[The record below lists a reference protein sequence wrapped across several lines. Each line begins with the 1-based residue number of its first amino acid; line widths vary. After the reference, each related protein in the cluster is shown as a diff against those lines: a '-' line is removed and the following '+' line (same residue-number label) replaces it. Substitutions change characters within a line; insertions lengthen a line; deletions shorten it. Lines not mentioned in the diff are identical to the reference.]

1 MLEVLKMCNL
11 NCLYLIFKSKGGL
24 ELHTKSVKLRVKLKL
39 KVWENQVQPLKLS
52 SIFKSNEKMDGRIRV
67 LVIQIIQSSVIDLKE
82 TLLEVA
88 ETRSLLL
95 GSIGARSGFLL
106 HLLLLFLHTSMAVV
120 SE

>member
-1 MLEVLKMCNL
+1 MLEALKVCNL

-67 LVIQIIQSSVIDLKE
+67 LV
-82 TLLEVA
+82 TLLIVSSCLFVVQSEA
-88 ETRSLLL
+88 GGA
-95 GSIGARSGFLL
+95 GSA
-106 HLLLLFLHTSMAVV
+106 
-120 SE
+120 